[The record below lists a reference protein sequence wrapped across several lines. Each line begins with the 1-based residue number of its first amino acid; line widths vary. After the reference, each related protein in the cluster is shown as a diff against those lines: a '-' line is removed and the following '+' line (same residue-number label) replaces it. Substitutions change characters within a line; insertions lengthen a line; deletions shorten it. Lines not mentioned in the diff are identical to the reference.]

1 MTNPIVRIRPEI
13 ITEHRMR
20 IEMMGLEEEDI
31 ENTIR
36 MKGWAWV
43 LARKGWVYSGEPD
56 FIFRQIREVIIT
68 IPNIRFD
75 EDSIQESVRT
85 VEEKSRS
92 EEELAEGRE
101 VLRKAFEKTGQTE
114 GTAYLDRGDPAN

>member
-1 MTNPIVRIRPEI
+1 
-13 ITEHRMR
+13 MR
-20 IEMMGLEEEDI
+20 IEMFNLEEEDI

-56 FIFRQIREVIIT
+56 FIFRQVREVVIT
-68 IPNIRFD
+68 IPNIKFD
-75 EDSIQESVRT
+75 ESAIEESVRT

-92 EEELAEGRE
+92 EEELAEGRD
-101 VLRKAFEKTGQTE
+101 VLRQAFEKSGQAAGIE
-114 GTAYLDRGDPAN
+114 YLDRGDRS